1 MVATYPCRVKP
12 FSVARMISA
21 INFVE
26 FENRVVAATYRN
38 LMIKAKVVL
47 VDETSDAQLP
57 DPVVTITSP
66 LPTGLLRIRL
76 PEDVK
81 PGFYHLRALNTYGD
95 RVARSSQFR
104 IG

>member
-1 MVATYPCRVKP
+1 
-12 FSVARMISA
+12 MISA

-57 DPVVTITSP
+57 DPVITITSP
-66 LPTGLLRIRL
+66 LPTGMLRIRL

-81 PGFYHLRALNTYGD
+81 PGVYHLRALNTYGH
-95 RVARSSQFR
+95 RVARSTQFR
-104 IG
+104 VG